1 MRKTVISADV
11 PVILEGSPEF
21 VKRWEERLKDEH
33 KD

>member
-21 VKRWEERLKDEH
+21 VKRWEARLNQHD
-33 KD
+33 